1 MSDELAL
8 LQEKLGHRF
17 ADPGLLELALTH
29 RSCGSRNNER
39 LEFLGDSILNHIIA
53 QALYEQFEPA
63 REGELSRMR
72 AALVKGVT
80 LAEIAREL
88 DLGSVVRLGR
98 GEMKS
103 GGRRRE
109 SILADTLEA
118 LVGAL
123 LLDADIPTCR
133 ERVLQLFATRLQGV
147 QVAKDAKTRLQEFLQ
162 GRGKALPVYVL
173 LGVEGEDHRQ
183 HFTVGCELSEFGLKL
198 SGQGSSR
205 RRAEQEAAR
214 LALARLEQHG

>member
-1 MSDELAL
+1 M
-8 LQEKLGHRF
+8 
-17 ADPGLLELALTH
+17 
-29 RSCGSRNNER
+29 
-39 LEFLGDSILNHIIA
+39 
-53 QALYEQFEPA
+53 
-63 REGELSRMR
+63 
-72 AALVKGVT
+72 
-80 LAEIAREL
+80 
-88 DLGSVVRLGR
+88 
-98 GEMKS
+98 
-103 GGRRRE
+103 
-109 SILADTLEA
+109 
-118 LVGAL
+118 
-123 LLDADIPTCR
+123 LDADITTCR

-183 HFTVGCELSEFGLKL
+183 HFTVSCELSEFDVKL